1 MSNSNEKPSTGKK
14 ILFICLSVLFNYIVP
29 FIIVAIKFGVFEKS
43 VSNGYKFTI
52 IGLFLTIVL
61 AIKFS
66 KQLGEFIDNTIKN
79 VWVKKILV
87 LVKNVAWCV
96 LIFFALEYVKEQIMT
111 IQFLS
116 IVIIISFT
124 IGNFF
129 WQDYKNMLKKDEKYQ
144 QKQEMLDTLREF
156 ENTK

>member
-1 MSNSNEKPSTGKK
+1 MENKPSTGKK
-14 ILFICLSVLFNYIVP
+14 ILFACLSVFFNYIVP
-29 FIIVAIKFGVFEKS
+29 FVIVAIKFGVFEPS

-52 IGLFLTIVL
+52 IGLFLVIVL

-66 KQLGEFIDNTIKN
+66 KQLGEFIDTTIKN

-87 LVKNVAWCV
+87 LIKNIVWCII
-96 LIFFALEYVKEQIMT
+96 IFFGLEYVKEQIYT

-116 IVIIISFT
+116 ILIVLSFT

-129 WQDYKNMLKKDEKYQ
+129 WQDYKDMLKKDEKYQ
-144 QKQEMLDTLREF
+144 QRQEMLETLKEF
-156 ENTK
+156 ENSK